1 MAITEAVSF
10 PLGNFTPM
18 LPLLLSYTDQM
29 GYPMFSRL
37 TALALATTAALAL
50 PVAARAEPGG
60 CVKGAVAGG
69 VAGHFVGSG
78 HGKGGA
84 AAGCAAGMVRRHN
97 ARKAER
103 EGAQQ
108 NQQQPEGG
116 QPGGNGAPPPPPT
129 NGSSE

>member
-1 MAITEAVSF
+1 MRA
-10 PLGNFTPM
+10 
-18 LPLLLSYTDQM
+18 LPLPWADTEQM
-29 GYPMFSRL
+29 GYPMFSRF

-50 PVAARAEPGG
+50 PVAAQAEPGG

-103 EGAQQ
+103 EGAAQQ
-108 NQQQPEGG
+108 NQQPEGG
-116 QPGGNGAPPPPPT
+116 QPGGNGAPPPAPT